1 MSWAIAII
9 SLVLIGLLL
18 VSVAKKL
25 NLELGDAAK
34 SVLVILP
41 VAGFLF
47 ASGRVAQFEALGIKA
62 TLTQIAKQ
70 PVARA
75 QAAAVAIEQQD
86 ATSPNFD
93 FDAMWLN
100 CRPYYVMSDRTAYNG
115 SGENPD
121 PRKVYMIA
129 RSIYWSIS
137 CGEFKAL
144 IVLGKD
150 NRPVGYFERDV
161 FLQLMRLRLVVY
173 NNSLPSDEEIT
184 RDLNESEL
192 GLILAHPVARA
203 EAQGRKLMI
212 SVDTDL
218 EEALKKFQETGFQ
231 TAVLLDRRG
240 RFDGIVTR
248 QIVAEKLLLDLFV
261 ELRR

>member
-1 MSWAIAII
+1 MSWALAVIC
-9 SLVLIGLLL
+9 LVLIGLLL
-18 VSVAKKL
+18 VFFAKKL

-34 SVLVILP
+34 SVLVVLP

-62 TLTQIAKQ
+62 TLAQIAKQ

-86 ATSPNFD
+86 ATSPNFE

-100 CRPYYVMSDRTAYNG
+100 CRPYYVMSDRTAY
-115 SGENPD
+115 SGD
-121 PRKVYMIA
+121 KVDAAKVYKIA
-129 RSIYWSIS
+129 RSIYSSII

-150 NRPVGYFERDV
+150 DKPIGYFERDI
-161 FLQLMRLRLVVY
+161 FLQLMRLRLIVY
-173 NNSLPSDEEIT
+173 NGSLPSDEEIT

-192 GLILAHPVARA
+192 GVILANPVVRA
-203 EAQGRKLMI
+203 KAQGRKLLI
-212 SVDTDL
+212 PADTDL

-231 TAVLLDRRG
+231 IAVLLDRRG